1 MPGNRQ
7 GQASALPMLPGLPSL
22 QAAAHAKES
31 WVNGMWGGER
41 RTNLTPLLLRAAA
54 FGKRGVGWG
63 AQDS

>member
-1 MPGNRQ
+1 
-7 GQASALPMLPGLPSL
+7 MLPGPPSL